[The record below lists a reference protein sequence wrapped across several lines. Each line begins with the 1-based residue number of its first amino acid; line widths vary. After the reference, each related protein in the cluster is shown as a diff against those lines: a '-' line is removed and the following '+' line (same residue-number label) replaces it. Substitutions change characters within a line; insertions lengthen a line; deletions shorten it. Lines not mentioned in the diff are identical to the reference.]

1 MAAGQSRWKCLCWC
15 CAYRQVYHYQHL
27 PRQLLQLATHWLWW
41 ILQPPHQVGDLISIN
56 FCVNVNF
63 MFIPNPHSFCVGYMA
78 ICKLLDVCCL
88 GQLPVNGNDVQRHH
102 CIAEEA
108 DAAQRSNAGGHGK
121 AASSAPAPRQRLPSS
136 SWTAMSAMA
145 GGTRAVPP
153 RPRDAGESP
162 QVCCVTCLQG
172 HTLVS

>member
-1 MAAGQSRWKCLCWC
+1 MAVC
-15 CAYRQVYHYQHL
+15 QVLVDGSGIQHH
-27 PRQLLQLATHWLWW
+27 R
-41 ILQPPHQVGDLISIN
+41 
-56 FCVNVNF
+56 
-63 MFIPNPHSFCVGYMA
+63 
-78 ICKLLDVCCL
+78 
-88 GQLPVNGNDVQRHH
+88 

-121 AASSAPAPRQRLPSS
+121 AAALAPAPRQRLPSS

-153 RPRDAGESP
+153 RPRDADESP

-172 HTLVS
+172 HTLES